1 MQEYITEKKVGEKV
15 NFLVIRNGTEIEC
28 FAEIIDINGNSQN
41 LSILYE
47 QLPVKLPEEEEKAKQ
62 KALK

>member
-1 MQEYITEKKVGEKV
+1 MTMPGMYKCIILSAKTVE
-15 NFLVIRNGTEIEC
+15 NNLDC
-28 FAEIIDINGNSQN
+28 EIIDINGNSQN

-47 QLPVKLPEEEEKAKQ
+47 QLPVKLPEEEKAKQ